1 MEVAAIGGQKKSNVF
16 KPTKFML
23 PTSYYDKAR
32 AEHAITFIESL
43 KHTKGE
49 WDNKPFILLEWQKI
63 IVRNIF
69 GVIKEDGN
77 RQFTTAYVEIAKK
90 QGKTEL
96 AAAIA
101 LYMLVADEEAGAEIY
116 SCAADKAQAGLVYK
130 VVVDMI
136 SKCSALQ
143 KRLKVLKAAK
153 RVIFAEKN
161 SFYQVLSSEAY
172 SKHGINPHAVLYDE
186 LHVAN
191 REMARVMLQGA
202 SDARR
207 QPLNFLITTAGNDMH
222 SIGFEIHQKALDIL
236 EGRKIDSTFY
246 PTIYAADEKDDWSL
260 PATWRK
266 ANPSLGVTV
275 KEDRMRLAYES
286 ARQTPSEEN
295 SFKQLRL
302 CIWLKQSVRWMPME
316 MWDKCSFSFN
326 LEDLL
331 GRECYGG
338 LDMSTTTDLTAF
350 VLIFPPINEGDKYII
365 LPFFWLPEDNVEIRV
380 RRDHVPYDLWKSQG
394 FLQTTEGNVVHYG
407 FVESFILDL
416 ADKYRIK
423 EIAFDQWN
431 ATQISQRLGDE
442 GLTMVQFKQGMH
454 SFSPPTKDLMR
465 FTLSGELAH
474 AGHPVLRWCMDNIHI
489 VTDNNENIRPDKKIS
504 TERIDGAVATI
515 MALSRAVYQEN
526 TTSVYDGRGLLV
538 IDTY

>member
-1 MEVAAIGGQKKSNVF
+1 MEVVAIGGQKKSTKF

-23 PTSYYDKAR
+23 PTSHYDENR
-32 AEHAITFIESL
+32 AEHAIVFIESL
-43 KHTKGE
+43 RHTKGE
-49 WDNKPFILLEWQKI
+49 WDNKPFKLLEWQKD

-69 GVIKEDGN
+69 GVIKQDGN

-96 AAAIA
+96 GAAIA
-101 LYMLVADEEAGAEIY
+101 LYMLVADEESGAEIY
-116 SCAADKAQAGLVYK
+116 SCAADRAQAGLVYK
-130 VVVDMI
+130 VAVDMI
-136 SKCSALQ
+136 ARSPALQ
-143 KRLKVLKAAK
+143 KRLKVLESQK
-153 RVIFAEKN
+153 RVIFAERN

-236 EGRKIDSTFY
+236 EGRKTDSTFY
-246 PTIYAADEKDDWSL
+246 PTIFAADEKDDWSL

-275 KEDRMRLAYES
+275 QEDRMRIAFES
-286 ARQTPSEEN
+286 ARQTPTEEN
-295 SFKQLRL
+295 SFRQLRL
-302 CIWLKQSVRWMPME
+302 CQWVKQSIRWMPME
-316 MWDKCSFSFN
+316 KWDKCNFTFN
-326 LEDLL
+326 AEELI
-331 GRECYGG
+331 GRECFGG

-350 VLIFPPINEGDKYII
+350 VLIFPPMNEGDKYII
-365 LPFFWLPEDNVEIRV
+365 LPFFWLPEDSLEIRV
-380 RRDHVPYDLWKSQG
+380 RRDHVPYDLWERQG
-394 FLQTTEGNVVHYG
+394 FLQTTDGNVVHYG
-407 FVESFILDL
+407 FVESFILGL

-423 EIAFDQWN
+423 EIAFDPWN

-442 GLTMVQFKQGMH
+442 GLTMVQFRQGMR
-454 SFSPPTKDLMR
+454 SLSPPTKELMR
-465 FTLSGELAH
+465 LTLSEELAH
-474 AGHPVLRWCMDNIHI
+474 AGHPVLRWCMDNVH
-489 VTDNNENIRPDKKIS
+489 VFSDNNENIRPDKKIS

-515 MALSRAVYQEN
+515 MALSRAVCQPEN
-526 TTSVYDGRGLLV
+526 TTSIYDERGLL
-538 IDTY
+538 IL

>member
-1 MEVAAIGGQKKSNVF
+1 
-16 KPTKFML
+16 ML
-23 PTSYYDKAR
+23 PTSHYDENS
-32 AEHAITFIESL
+32 AEHAIVFIESL
-43 KHTKGE
+43 RHTKGE
-49 WDNKPFILLEWQKI
+49 WDNKPFKLLEWQKD

-69 GVIKEDGN
+69 GVIKQDGN

-96 AAAIA
+96 GAAIA
-101 LYMLVADEEAGAEIY
+101 LYMLAADEESGAEIY
-116 SCAADKAQAGLVYK
+116 SCAADRAQAGLVYK
-130 VVVDMI
+130 VAVDMI
-136 SKCSALQ
+136 ARCPALQ
-143 KRLKVLKAAK
+143 KRLKVLESQK
-153 RVIFAEKN
+153 RIIFAEKN

-236 EGRKIDSTFY
+236 EGRKTDSTFY
-246 PTIYAADEKDDWSL
+246 PTIFAADENDDWSL
-260 PATWRK
+260 PSTWRK

-275 KEDRMRLAYES
+275 QEDRMRIAFES
-286 ARQTPSEEN
+286 ARQTPTEEN
-295 SFKQLRL
+295 SFRQLRL
-302 CIWLKQSVRWMPME
+302 CQWVKQSVRWMPME
-316 MWDKCSFSFN
+316 KWDKCNFAFN
-326 LEDLL
+326 SEELI

-350 VLIFPPINEGDKYII
+350 VLIFPPTYEGDKYKI
-365 LPFFWLPEDNVEIRV
+365 LPFFWLPEDSLEIRV
-380 RRDHVPYDLWKSQG
+380 RRDHVQYDLWKNQG
-394 FLQTTEGNVVHYG
+394 FLQTTDGNVVHYG

-423 EIAFDQWN
+423 EIAFDPWN

-442 GLTMVQFKQGMH
+442 GLTMVQFRQGMR
-454 SFSPPTKDLMR
+454 SLSPPTKELMR
-465 FTLSGELAH
+465 LTLSEELAH
-474 AGHPVLRWCMDNIHI
+474 EGHPVLRWCMDNVH
-489 VTDNNENIRPDKKIS
+489 VFSDNNENIRPDKKIS

-515 MALSRAVYQEN
+515 MALSRAVCQSEN
-526 TTSVYDGRGLLV
+526 TTSIYNDRGLL
-538 IDTY
+538 IL